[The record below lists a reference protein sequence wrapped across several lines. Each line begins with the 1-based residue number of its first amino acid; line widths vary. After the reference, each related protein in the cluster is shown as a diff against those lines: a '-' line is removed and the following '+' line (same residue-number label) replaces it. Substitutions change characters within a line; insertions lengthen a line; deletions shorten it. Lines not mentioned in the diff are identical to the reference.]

1 MLVLWTSP
9 RGETFP
15 QLVIKERTMNNPQQ
29 MQLEIQAVRMRLE
42 WATKLQTLE
51 AGTPAIQRFID
62 EDTKT
67 LQL

>member
-1 MLVLWTSP
+1 
-9 RGETFP
+9 
-15 QLVIKERTMNNPQQ
+15 MNNPQQ